1 MTEEKDFS
9 EILYINQMTPMSDI
23 LSQVIFENNTE
34 LVEYIVRLLTRIN
47 NLKIVKVEVQKTIP
61 STSAFRSARLDVYAL
76 DDKGTRYNIEI
87 ENNIRNATP
96 DRALFY
102 LSMIFSHS
110 IKKGIKKI
118 KLKPA
123 YIIFITKEDYFKQG
137 KPLYHFTISD
147 NKLHLSLSKQTNII
161 YLNLNNKTDKRL
173 LDFQHDFL
181 CSDPNE
187 MRVDV
192 IRRSV
197 HYYKATKEGV
207 SKMCEISRQI
217 YNDGKADGIKIGKA
231 NGIMIGQ
238 IKSYADLINKKII
251 TINQAL
257 SSLNMSIEDFL
268 KYSSQYGITINNR

>member
-1 MTEEKDFS
+1 MIEKDFS
-9 EILYINQMTPMSDI
+9 ELFYINQMTPMSDI
-23 LSQVIFENNTE
+23 LSQVMFENNTE
-34 LVEYIVRLLTRIN
+34 LVEYIVRLLTRITN
-47 NLKIVKVEVQKTIP
+47 IRIAKVEVQKTFP
-61 STSAFRSARLDVYAL
+61 ATSAFRSARLDVYAL
-76 DDKGTRYNIEI
+76 DDQGNRYNIEI
-87 ENNIRNATP
+87 ENNIKNANP

-110 IKKGIKKI
+110 IKKGIKNI

-123 YIIFITKEDYFKQG
+123 YIIFITKEDYFNQG

-147 NKLHLSLSKQTNII
+147 NNLDLSLGKQTNII
-161 YLNLNNKTDKRL
+161 YLNLKNKTDKRL

-181 CSDPNE
+181 CSDPND

-192 IRRSV
+192 ISRSV
-197 HYYKATKEGV
+197 RYYKATKEGV

-217 YNDGKADGIKIGKA
+217 YKDGKADGIRIGKA
-231 NGIMIGQ
+231 DGIRIGQ

-268 KYSSQYGITINNR
+268 KYSNQYGITINLS